1 MSEEIKKEIE
11 RNELSDEEL
20 DSVSGGAG
28 SKNKYKTGDYVF
40 YKEHTKSGE
49 NIGSGEIRAFRSG
62 VYEIYS
68 YNGVT
73 VKVRPSDIVGLA

>member
-1 MSEEIKKEIE
+1 MSEEFKREIE

-20 DSVSGGAG
+20 DNVSGGAG

-68 YNGVT
+68 YNRVT